1 MSTLNIFL
9 ERIMID
15 ALEDNEGT
23 VSLGDRAIADLRLV
37 DDIDGLAGE
46 EEQLAKLVERLDKV
60 STASVTK
67 ISAEMTKVMTNNTSG
82 INTEIKRNGQRLET
96 VKGFKDL
103 AVSCN

>member
-82 INTEIKRNGQRLET
+82 INTEIKRNGQRP
-96 VKGFKDL
+96 
-103 AVSCN
+103 VSYTHLTLPTKASV